1 MIRLSQLKT
10 EKLDWYR
17 ILFDLIFIT
26 LAVIAFYDNLILLAL
41 CWLILGWVVL
51 KKEVYHK
58 NMDGIYLDAFI
69 DFLNQIN
76 SNLCIGMGFDTS
88 VIASSKVLQGDLS
101 YSSKTIKKLNDSIQ
115 MGVRG
120 ESLYQKV
127 CDAFP
132 IYEAN
137 RFSRM
142 MQLSKETGSNPSII
156 TGITIDKLY
165 MKHKVNNEIEMVLY
179 QKKLEQSILCLAPMC
194 IILFIRLSSPGY
206 MDILYHT
213 SVGRG
218 VMTFAL
224 GLILVMKGLSEH
236 IIKFKI

>member
-1 MIRLSQLKT
+1 MRSSSHKLET
-10 EKLDWYR
+10 LDWYR
-17 ILFDLIFIT
+17 ILFDLLFIG
-26 LAVIAFYDNLILLAL
+26 LSVICFYDSLILLVLCLAL
-41 CWLILGWVVL
+41 FYVVVMKRPFYL
-51 KKEVYHK
+51 K
-58 NMDGIYLDAFI
+58 NLDGQYLDAFI

-76 SNLCIGMGFDTS
+76 ANLCIGMGFESS
-88 VIASSKVLQGDLS
+88 VIASSKMLQNDS
-101 YSSKTIKKLNDSIQ
+101 NYSSKIIMKLSQSIQ

-120 ESLYQKV
+120 ELLYQSV

-132 IYEAN
+132 IYEATL
-137 RFSRM
+137 FSRM

-165 MKHKVNNEIEMVLY
+165 MKHKVNNEIHMVIY

-194 IILFIRLSSPGY
+194 IVLFIRLSSPDY
-206 MDILYHT
+206 MTILYQT
-213 SVGRG
+213 SIGRV

-224 GLILVMKGLSEH
+224 GLIVAMKLISEH